1 MNKRIIKKI
10 LGELPYTVE
19 LYWQLVQKHRPWK
32 EHFNL
37 DDLEA
42 VLPEAVEQAEISAL
56 AAGMSK
62 EVFGEMFPQVVEP
75 GKKVFL
81 FTSLHYWIEY
91 AALMGLALAGKGHDV
106 TLSFLPYA
114 NWDKPIEKFDL
125 RRQNLYARQVLGK
138 TSSLLQVQS
147 LLDVRP
153 FSKSLPPEL
162 EQAVVDVSTY
172 DTQYTLQV
180 EDITREEPVYKLR
193 YERNLEAARNVRA
206 WLMAHKPD
214 LVIVPNGSILEM
226 GIVYRVARYLDIPV
240 TTFEFG
246 DRREHIWLAQN
257 AEIMRHETDALWA
270 AHGSDPLTK
279 ENLSQLQALFAARE
293 DAKTWQN
300 FTRQW
305 QDTPTEGGE
314 SVRKKLGLDKRPIVL
329 LATNVLG
336 DSLTLGR
343 QVFSK
348 TMAEWIERTV
358 QYFTRREDVQLVIR
372 VHPGETLTHG
382 TSMVDVVD
390 AALEKL
396 PEHIHLVKPDEKV
409 NTYDLAD
416 ITDLGLVYTTTV
428 GLEMAMRGI
437 PVVVAGQTHYRD
449 RGFTQDPTSW
459 EDYFKTLDTLLGD
472 LKSAR
477 LTQEQVELSWRYAYL
492 FFFEFAKP
500 FPWHLLD
507 LMSDIRERPLSFV
520 LGEEGTRRYG
530 ETFGFLTGKPMTW

>member
-10 LGELPYTVE
+10 LGQLPYTAE

-42 VLPEAVEQAEISAL
+42 VLPDAVDQAQTSAL
-56 AAGMSK
+56 AAGT
-62 EVFGEMFPQVVEP
+62 
-75 GKKVFL
+75 GKQVFL
-81 FTSLHYWIEY
+81 FSTLHYWIEY
-91 AALMGLALAGKGHDV
+91 ITLMGLALAGKGHDV

-114 NWDKPIEKFDL
+114 NWDKPMEKFDL

-138 TSSLLQVQS
+138 TSSLLHVQS

-162 EQAVVDVSTY
+162 VRAVEEVSTY

-193 YERNLEAARNVRA
+193 YARNLEAARNARA

-214 LVIVPNGSILEM
+214 VVIVPNGSILEM

-257 AEIMRHETDALWA
+257 TEIMRHETDGLWK
-270 AHGSDPLTK
+270 AHGQEPLT
-279 ENLSQLQALFAARE
+279 EDNLKQLQDLFAARE
-293 DAKTWQN
+293 DARTWQN

-314 SVRKKLGLDKRPIVL
+314 NVRKKLGLDKRPIVL

-343 QVFSK
+343 QVFSR

-358 QYFTRREDVQLVIR
+358 KYFTERDDVQLVIR

-382 TSMVDVVD
+382 TSMVNVVD
-390 AALEKL
+390 AALEEL

-437 PVVVAGQTHYRD
+437 PVVVAGQTHYRN
-449 RGFTQDPTSW
+449 RGFTKDPASW
-459 EDYFKTLDTLLGD
+459 EEYFETLDTLLGD

-477 LTQEQVELSWRYAYL
+477 LTQKQVALSWRYAYL
-492 FFFEFAKP
+492 FFFEFGKP
-500 FPWHLLD
+500 FPWHLVD
-507 LMSDIRERPLSFV
+507 LGSDIRERPLSFV
-520 LGEEGTRRYG
+520 LGEEGTRRYA
-530 ETFGFLTGKPMTW
+530 ETFEFLTGKPLTW